1 MSGFTLGAKAKILNT
16 LFEGKTYYAG
26 LLTAVTTGENG
37 KENATELVSASYARR
52 AINFGSTTSNETS
65 NLASVKFPEARE
77 DWGRVIGIGIY
88 DSITGGNLI
97 NYATFDARDEV
108 IIYALMQYEIAINFY
123 VIGFRN

>member
-1 MSGFTLGAKAKILNT
+1 MSGFTMAAKAKILNN

-26 LLTAVTTGENG
+26 LLTTITTGANG

-52 AINFGSTTSNETS
+52 AINFASTSSNETS
-65 NLASVKFPEARE
+65 NVASVKFPEARE
-77 DWGRVIGIGIY
+77 DWGRIIGIGIY
-88 DSITGGNLI
+88 DSLTGGNLI

-108 IIYALMQYEIAINFY
+108 IIYALMQYEIAKNFY

>member
-1 MSGFTLGAKAKILNT
+1 MSGFTMAAKAKILNN

-26 LLTAVTTGENG
+26 LLTAVTMGENG
-37 KENATELVSASYARR
+37 KENATELVSASYVRR

-97 NYATFDARDEV
+97 NFATFDARDEV
-108 IIYALMQYEIAINFY
+108 IIYALMQYEIAKNFY

>member
-16 LFEGKTYYAG
+16 LIEGRTYYAG
-26 LLTAVTTGENG
+26 LLTAVTMGENG
-37 KENATELVSASYARR
+37 KENATELVSSSYARR

-108 IIYALMQYEIAINFY
+108 IIYALMQYEIAKSFY